1 MNDARISI
9 VGGGISGLSTAI
21 ALQRIGMQAEVYE
34 KEKKILEPD
43 TGIILSG
50 NAIRAFY
57 IMGLGSKLR
66 ECGLDADGCL
76 LKSDSGKTIAE
87 FDYHAPSHIPNYL
100 FIHRSE
106 LHRILADALLPGS
119 FHLDKH
125 MIDFK
130 TDESMTLFFEDGTLV
145 ESDCLISC
153 DGAAS
158 QVRKKLFP
166 DSSLVYSGF
175 SCWRGILEDP
185 PMKVEAYTETWGPRG
200 RFGIAP
206 LTDNQVFWYA
216 LKKSSTENSDMQ
228 EWSPIDLLFNYFY
241 YHEPIQEILENT
253 PPDHIIYDNL
263 YELKPLTPHHTGK
276 ILLLGD
282 SAHASMPNIGQG
294 ASQAAEDAVY
304 LAKWIR
310 TEETIDKAF
319 SQYETH
325 RQERMK
331 LIKEEMKLY
340 GLAARIDFPGLCS
353 LRNKLLQMT
362 PSSYHNARL
371 RNVVEIEGD
380 MDSLYLE

>member
-9 VGGGISGLSTAI
+9 VGGGISGLCSAI
-21 ALQRIGMQAEVYE
+21 ALQRKGIQAEVYE
-34 KEKKILEPD
+34 KEQRIIEPD
-43 TGIILSG
+43 TGMILSG

-57 IMGLGSKLR
+57 IMGLGPQLR
-66 ECGLDADGCL
+66 ASGLDADGCL
-76 LKSDSGKTIAE
+76 LKSDSGKIIAE

-106 LHRILADALLPGS
+106 LHRILTDALLPGS
-119 FHLDKH
+119 LHLDKH

-130 TDESMTLFFEDGTLV
+130 HDKTMTLYFKDGTLV
-145 ESDCLISC
+145 ESDYLISC

-158 QVRKKLFP
+158 SVRKKLFP
-166 DSSLVYSGF
+166 NSSLVYSGF
-175 SCWRGILEDP
+175 SCWRGILEDS
-185 PMKVEAYTETWGPRG
+185 PMKVQAYTETWGPRG

-216 LKKSSTENSDMQ
+216 LKKSSSDNSDMR
-228 EWSPIDLLFNYFY
+228 EWSPIDLLFNFFY

-253 PPDHIIYDNL
+253 SPDHIIYDNL
-263 YELKPLTPHHTGK
+263 YELQPLTPLFARN

-304 LAKWIR
+304 LAKWISI
-310 TEETIDKAF
+310 EENIEKAF
-319 SQYETH
+319 IKYEAH
-325 RQERMK
+325 RQERMRTV
-331 LIKEEMKLY
+331 KEEMKLY
-340 GLAARIDFPGLCS
+340 GLAARIDFPVLCS

-362 PSSYHNARL
+362 PASYHNEKL
-371 RNVVEIEGD
+371 RRVVEIEED
-380 MDSLYLE
+380 MDAM